1 MHSLSPRHFADADAP
16 YDAAR
21 YVLFGVPYDGTTS
34 YRSGTRGGPAAI
46 REASLNFESYLVD
59 YDLDLADVP
68 VCDAGDIEPFSL
80 PDAVVAQ
87 VEDVVR
93 DICRGGKVPVMI
105 GGEHSITPGAVR
117 AVAPEWYVVC
127 DAHLD
132 LRPEFGGT
140 RDNHACACRRVY
152 DAGVR
157 NIVIIGARSGTREE
171 YAFAQD
177 LHLYTADEVRKR
189 GMSTVVREVAGIV
202 GNARTYL
209 SIDADAV
216 DCCATPGLGTPEPF
230 GLSPSDL
237 RDLVRALAPTVV
249 GFDYVEVCPCD
260 AGQTA
265 AVAARIIRDFIGC
278 HFRHGREESLL

>member
-1 MHSLSPRHFADADAP
+1 MHSFSRRHFADADAS
-16 YDAAR
+16 YGDAR

-34 YRSGTRGGPAAI
+34 FRSGTRDGPAAI
-46 REASLNFESYLVD
+46 REASLNFESYLID

-80 PDAVVAQ
+80 PDAVASQ
-87 VEDVVR
+87 VEQAVR
-93 DICRGGKVPVMI
+93 DICHDGKIPVMI

-132 LRPEFGGT
+132 LRTEFGGT
-140 RDNHACACRRVY
+140 RDNHACSCRRVY
-152 DAGVR
+152 DGGVT
-157 NIVIIGARSGTREE
+157 NIVIVGARSGTREE
-171 YAFAQD
+171 YAFAHN
-177 LHLYTADEVRKR
+177 LHLYTADEIRAR
-189 GMSTVVREVAGIV
+189 GMGEVVREIATII
-202 GNARTYL
+202 GNGRTYI
-209 SIDADAV
+209 SIDADAL

-230 GLSPSDL
+230 GLSPWDL
-237 RDLVRALAPTVV
+237 RDLVRGLAPSVA

-278 HFRHGREESLL
+278 HARPKQE